1 MTTSPHGGV
10 HAVPPPDP
18 AALRAVPD
26 LVSLALLRAVG
37 DGHSLSRAA
46 AMQGLGQPAATARL
60 RAMERLAGTS
70 LVQRGPRG
78 SSLTPA
84 GALVAGWGDGVLD
97 AAQALAAGLASLRH
111 DAASRLR
118 VAASL
123 TVAEHLLPRWLAA
136 FAADHPGTTVT
147 LDAMN
152 SLRVEQAVL
161 ERTVDLGFVE
171 GPAVPRTLRSRVVA
185 RDRLAV
191 VVSPDHPWA
200 QRDTPVPAAELAA
213 TRLVQREPTSGTR
226 THLETTLAG
235 SGAPVS
241 APPVLELSSTSAVRA
256 AAAAGAGPAVLS
268 VLAVAGDLAD
278 GRLVEVPVEVDLR
291 RALRA
296 VWRRD
301 DQPGTA
307 ASDLMRLVGHRRA

>member
-1 MTTSPHGGV
+1 MTTP
-10 HAVPPPDP
+10 AVPPGPAALPDP

-26 LVSLALLRAVG
+26 LLSLALLRAVG

-46 AMQGLGQPAATARL
+46 ALHGLGQPAATARL

-78 SSLTPA
+78 SRLTPA

-97 AAQALAAGLASLRH
+97 AAQALAAGLASLRN

-123 TVAEHLLPRWLAA
+123 TVAEHLLPRWLAM

-152 SLRVEQAVL
+152 SLRVEQSVL
-161 ERTVDLGFVE
+161 EGTVDLGFVE
-171 GPAVPRTLRSRVVA
+171 GPTVPRTLRSRVVG

-191 VVSPDHPWA
+191 VVSPDHPWVL
-200 QRDTPVPAAELAA
+200 RDDPVPATELAA

-226 THLETTLAG
+226 THLEATLAA
-235 SGAPVS
+235 SGAPGS

-268 VLAVAGDLAD
+268 ILAVASDLAD
-278 GRLVEVPVEVDLR
+278 GRLVEVPVDVDLKR
-291 RALRA
+291 TLRA
-296 VWRRD
+296 VWRRA
-301 DQPGTA
+301 DQLGPA
-307 ASDLMRLVGHRRA
+307 ASDLLRLVGHRRS